1 MDNKTQIK
9 IQTLRD
15 ELAIAKANLKKEKA
29 ALRDL
34 DHKCTAEENRAGKIE
49 RVSDSVFRRRWEA
62 LEKEQEEAKEKIY
75 KDYDVLEKAE
85 VKLEKS
91 VGALDYTIDVLYE
104 KLNALLD
111 KEAARKKQ
119 KRERAQHCKQ
129 CNKIKPQA
137 PIVCHCK

>member
-15 ELAIAKANLKKEKA
+15 KLAVAKVNLKQDKA
-29 ALRDL
+29 ALKELGR
-34 DHKCTAEENRAGKIE
+34 KCTAEETRARKVE
-49 RVSDSVFRRRWEA
+49 RASDSVFQRRWEA
-62 LEKEQEEAKEKIY
+62 LEKEQEKAKDEIY
-75 KDYDVLEKAE
+75 KDYDILEKAE
-85 VKLEKS
+85 VKLQKS
-91 VGALDYTIDVLYE
+91 VDALDYTMDVLYE